1 MPPWGIAAPK
11 ASGHNRGAMAHTN
24 PRGGPQGNPDIAPTG
39 HFTAQVWVRED
50 FPNAHLFD
58 TSKGRRLFR
67 AADTL
72 LKVFGPVLPPLV
84 RYHEEYLA
92 IRHYA
97 FEARLKDIKPDFVLE
112 IGAGLS
118 PRGITFAEAFPR
130 LTYVEGDL
138 AGMVEAKRS
147 RIGTRRLPANY
158 HLHVNDLFSPRFLE
172 SLPARPGPGQR
183 VVVITEGVCDYLS
196 IPEKKLAWT
205 NIARFL
211 KSAGGGTYLFELH
224 PMERFARYQMA
235 AKLFMALLGRVVVGG
250 MDFSKRVFQRAS
262 EAFDLLRECG
272 FSSARTLDLASLNTS
287 PYRPPLEDCPWI
299 LCEAELRP

>member
-1 MPPWGIAAPK
+1 MAP
-11 ASGHNRGAMAHTN
+11 SE
-24 PRGGPQGNPDIAPTG
+24 PRGNPHIAPTG
-39 HFTAQVWVRED
+39 HFTAQVWVREG
-50 FPNAHLFD
+50 FPNARLFD
-58 TSKGRRLFR
+58 TSTGRLLFR

-72 LKVFGPVLPPLV
+72 LKVFGPVLPLLV
-84 RYHEEYLA
+84 RYHEEFLA

-97 FEARLKDIKPDFVLE
+97 FEARLKELQPDFVLE

-118 PRGITFAEAFPR
+118 PRGITFAEAFPK

-138 AGMVEAKRS
+138 SGMVEAKRS
-147 RIGTRRLPANY
+147 RIAGRRLPSNY

-172 SLPARPGPGQR
+172 SLPARPAPGQR
-183 VVVITEGVCDYLS
+183 VVVITEGVCDYFS

-224 PMERFARYQMA
+224 PMERFARYQIT
-235 AKLFMALLGRVVVGG
+235 AKLFMALLGRVVGG
-250 MDFSKRVFQRAS
+250 VDFSKRVFRRPQ
-262 EAFDLLRECG
+262 EAFDLLHECG
-272 FSSARTLDLASLNTS
+272 FSNARALDLEPLNAS

-299 LCEAELRP
+299 LCEAEVLP